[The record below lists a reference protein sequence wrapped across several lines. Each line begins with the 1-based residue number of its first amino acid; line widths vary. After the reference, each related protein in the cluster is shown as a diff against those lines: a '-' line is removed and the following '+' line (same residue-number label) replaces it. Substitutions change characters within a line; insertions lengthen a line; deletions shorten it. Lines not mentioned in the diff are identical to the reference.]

1 MGEMEAVREID
12 WGFVAGFG
20 VIGTLILIH
29 LVWSIARGRFF
40 ARGANTFRDTQ
51 PIAYWCFI
59 VMDVVLIAIVFGGI
73 GLYLAGGG
81 TIVDVR
87 PQPQNLIIKL

>member
-1 MGEMEAVREID
+1 MAEMEYVREID
-12 WGFVAGFG
+12 WGFVVGFG
-20 VIGTLILIH
+20 IIGTLIVTH

-59 VMDVVLIAIVFGGI
+59 CMDVVLILLVFGGT

-87 PQPQNLIIKL
+87 PQPLNLVIEP